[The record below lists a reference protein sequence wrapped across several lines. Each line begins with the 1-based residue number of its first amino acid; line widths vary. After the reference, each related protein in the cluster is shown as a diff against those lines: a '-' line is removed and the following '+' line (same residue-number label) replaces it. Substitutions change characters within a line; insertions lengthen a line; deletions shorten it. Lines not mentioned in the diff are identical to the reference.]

1 MTHETVVAR
10 CESTRADSPVAVVA
24 ACLPVLAIAAACA
37 TMFMKGLPIAI
48 ERPSVLIAASILILL
63 PSRRERVQILQSVTA
78 LYLVCVLINE
88 VHLRYLAIPGLSSGI
103 RISCSVVP
111 LALFAAG
118 CLVDR
123 WTTHAGDGRFLPS
136 SLCGAWLLAG
146 GIVIA
151 HMAVLG
157 LLLHR
162 FYGYGYEQDLWVLG
176 TLALYYLVFLGA
188 WRPLGRPWVRRA
200 AGLVLLIF
208 YAAVAAGKA

>member
-1 MTHETVVAR
+1 MTHETVMAR
-10 CESTRADSPVAVVA
+10 SERTRADSLVTAAA

-37 TMFMKGLPIAI
+37 AAFMKGLPIVI

-63 PSRRERVQILQSVTA
+63 PSRRELVRILQSVTA

-88 VHLRYLAIPGLSSGI
+88 AHLRYVAIPGLSAGI

-111 LALFAAG
+111 LALLATG
-118 CLVDR
+118 CLADR
-123 WTTHAGDGRFLPS
+123 WTTYGSDGRSLLS
-136 SLCGAWLLAG
+136 SLRGAWVLAG

-162 FYGYGYEQDLWVLG
+162 FYGYGYEQDLRVLG
-176 TLALYYLVFLGA
+176 SLALYYLVFLGA

-200 AGLVLLIF
+200 AGLLLIIF
-208 YAAVAAGKA
+208 YAAAAAGKV